1 MKFSDKYSVGKKLQK
16 QELPKTSDYWLR
28 ADRQKMLKKSI
39 KKKKSYFSKN
49 DFDVFK
55 QPIVGQK
62 NSNVPVPQSTN
73 QYTDANKQEYTGVDK
88 KFQFNNNMMNM
99 YTAAVKNADKR
110 QNYYG

>member
-1 MKFSDKYSVGKKLQK
+1 MKFSNKYSVGKTLQK
-16 QELPKTSDYWLR
+16 RELPKTSDYWLR
-28 ADRQKMLKKSI
+28 ADRQKMLKKSA
-39 KKKKSYFSKN
+39 KKKKTYFSKN

-62 NSNVPVPQSTN
+62 NTNSSIPQNTN
-73 QYTDANKQEYTGVDK
+73 PDKQEYTGVDK

>member
-1 MKFSDKYSVGKKLQK
+1 MKFSNKYSVGKTLQK
-16 QELPKTSDYWLR
+16 RELPKTPDYWLR
-28 ADRQKMLKKSI
+28 ADRQSMLKKSA
-39 KKKKSYFSKN
+39 KKRKSYFSKN

-55 QPIVGQK
+55 QPIIGQK
-62 NSNVPVPQSTN
+62 NENVPVPQN
-73 QYTDANKQEYTGVDK
+73 TDSNKQEYTGVDK